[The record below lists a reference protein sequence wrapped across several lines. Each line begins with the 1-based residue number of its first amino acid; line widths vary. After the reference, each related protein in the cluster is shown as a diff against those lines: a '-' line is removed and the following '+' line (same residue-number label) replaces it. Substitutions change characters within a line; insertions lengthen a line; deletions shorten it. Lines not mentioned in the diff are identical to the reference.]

1 MNLEQRKLFRVL
13 IHGMSSPEE
22 ILAMSELSSRLR
34 KILEPLVGQ
43 YDEILEFRK
52 AYDVMSAKAG
62 IQYKP
67 PDSVDASLRW
77 HDNMGRWHED
87 IGRLVISNRVD
98 LTELELTYL
107 FRLAELGIPIRFEFP
122 IDNSGNGFSLP
133 THHLA
138 TRIEKRHDL
147 KNIEISFKPFMAPPN
162 YARYEAP
169 DLVQEARLVA
179 QVVRGYSPDKKIA
192 VAMRTLDKRALI
204 FEDALKAHGL
214 FLKLQE
220 LPDLMGR
227 QFDLVIIIDAA
238 HGRLT
243 RSQELNW
250 PLRDSDCFEIN
261 HLMGREVLR
270 RFEEDPLEPSLFSP
284 RQALEPMWFLG
295 ASSAARENLVVTS
308 SLLDD
313 RYQAQVTS
321 ELVNLDWLGEVKSV
335 EIFDRPL
342 ASLEAALQRIVIPA
356 KAGIQNRSPDSVDA
370 SLRWHDNM
378 GCQHD
383 KIQLDRDIF
392 RNRFAS
398 KLGLLES
405 RPLSATRLEAFAKC
419 PFRAFIEKL
428 LEVDLRPA
436 AGTDVEPRVL
446 GQLAHAVLEK
456 YYSDAVMP
464 AEAGI
469 QNRPPDS
476 MDTSLRWYD
485 RLSRIF
491 SVEAERLLAE
501 NPDVHRGL
509 WKAMMAWLEG
519 ALVRLVS
526 NLDKNPPVRDAKPVA
541 YEQKLGPLPVQVG
554 EDKVYLG
561 GIADRIDQSPE
572 ANIVIDYKF
581 SSLSSLKMR
590 LAKKEILKTHFQIPI
605 YLKLLSC
612 WRRPASL
619 DPGLRQGD
627 MEMGEGYL
635 GYAVSIKDS
644 APGSMINMADR
655 FEELDQAIVY
665 LLEPILQGVL
675 KQDSEACKDCQY
687 KRLCRR

>member
-1 MNLEQRKLFRVL
+1 MTPELRKLLRAL
-13 IHGMSSPEE
+13 THGMSSPEE
-22 ILAMSELSSRLR
+22 ILAKPELSSRLR
-34 KILEPLVGQ
+34 KILEPLNGQ
-43 YDEILEFRK
+43 YDRSLEFRQ
-52 AYDVMSAKAG
+52 AYDELAHSGLGGTSEGK
-62 IQYKP
+62 
-67 PDSVDASLRW
+67 L
-77 HDNMGRWHED
+77 
-87 IGRLVISNRVD
+87 LVSNRID
-98 LTELELTYL
+98 LSELELAYL
-107 FRLAELGIPIRFEFP
+107 FKFAELGTPIRFEFP
-122 IDNSGNGFSLP
+122 IDDSGNGFSLP
-133 THHLA
+133 VYHLA
-138 TRIEKRHDL
+138 ARIEKRRDL
-147 KNIEISFKPFMAPPN
+147 KNIEIIFKPFLAPSN
-162 YARYEAP
+162 YTRYEAA

-179 QVVRGYSPDKKIA
+179 QVVKGYGSAKTVA
-192 VAMRTLDKRALI
+192 VAMRALDKRALI
-204 FEDALKAHGL
+204 FEDALKAQGL

-220 LPDLMGR
+220 LSDLMGQ
-227 QFDLVIIIDAA
+227 QFDLVIIVDAA

-243 RSQELNW
+243 RAQEPNW
-250 PLRDSDCFEIN
+250 LLRDSDCFEIN

-295 ASSAARENLVVTS
+295 ASSAARENLVITS

-321 ELVNLDWLGEVKSV
+321 ELVNLDWLGEAKSV
-335 EIFDRPL
+335 EIFERPL
-342 ASLEAALQRIVIPA
+342 APMEQMLEGVCHP
-356 KAGIQNRSPDSVDA
+356 GPDPGS
-370 SLRWHDNM
+370 SEI
-378 GCQHD
+378 
-383 KIQLDRDIF
+383 KLDRDQF